1 MRWAGC
7 WHWKVKKR
15 FIKFNSEKI
24 ELAIKEYENPEN
36 RRPELGKLYS
46 KLFPNIKQRTRKP
59 EEVDSSI
66 ILRRSNEGVVDSNTS
81 LRPHLFNESDSE
93 LKEIE
98 LGELIFIK
106 KTPKNTKE
114 YQLKT
119 NIDDGDLVVVTKLY
133 ESIEHNGNKISHIG
147 VKPVLKRLDTFSQD
161 LIDKFDRFAK
171 KFFNLGISLLS
182 EIDIAVWH
190 GNLNI
195 EDDYEKWKEYIDLA
209 IRLKPED
216 KKFHDP
222 YLITY
227 GYTRTNVSCTGG
239 RMGKCFYSPRWH
251 VGLFS
256 KRAKKIC
263 LYCGFKNIK
272 KSVFFKL
279 DIFY

>member
-1 MRWAGC
+1 M
-7 WHWKVKKR
+7 
-15 FIKFNSEKI
+15 
-24 ELAIKEYENPEN
+24 
-36 RRPELGKLYS
+36 
-46 KLFPNIKQRTRKP
+46 
-59 EEVDSSI
+59 
-66 ILRRSNEGVVDSNTS
+66 
-81 LRPHLFNESDSE
+81 
-93 LKEIE
+93 
-98 LGELIFIK
+98 
-106 KTPKNTKE
+106 
-114 YQLKT
+114 
-119 NIDDGDLVVVTKLY
+119 
-133 ESIEHNGNKISHIG
+133 

-216 KKFHDP
+216 KKFHNP

-227 GYTRTNVSCTGG
+227 GYTRTMFTAQGGEWENVFIHQGDMWVIQQKS
-239 RMGKCFYSPRWH
+239 
-251 VGLFS
+251 
-256 KRAKKIC
+256 KKIC